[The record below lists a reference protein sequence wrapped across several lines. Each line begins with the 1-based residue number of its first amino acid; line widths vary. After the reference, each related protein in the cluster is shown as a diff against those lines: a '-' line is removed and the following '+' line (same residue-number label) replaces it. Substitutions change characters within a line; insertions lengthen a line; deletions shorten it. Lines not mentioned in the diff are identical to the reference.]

1 VRWKIKMFK
10 ISPQREVVPGNS
22 RIFTFPNDGTI
33 PLLLFP
39 WRKRKKGSPVQVI
52 FQADRWE
59 D

>member
-52 FQADRWE
+52 FQADR
-59 D
+59 